1 MLQTDP
7 LVAECC
13 RFAGDLLEICC
24 IDGQAQTIL
33 HEFAVD
39 LLADRLY
46 SKSTANP
53 LRRQQIASKST
64 AFCHQRICLQHL
76 DMSRCCRQIR
86 CVASKSPANPFD
98 MVQNGQIY
106 S

>member
-1 MLQTDP
+1 MD
-7 LVAECC
+7 AEH
-13 RFAGDLLEICC
+13 GE
-24 IDGQAQTIL
+24 AQSIL
-33 HEFAVD
+33 HGFAVD

-46 SKSTANP
+46 
-53 LRRQQIASKST
+53 SKST

-76 DMSRCCRQIR
+76 DMSRCWRQIR

-106 S
+106 SKSTAFIIIDESAAF